1 MCRVPIYILV
11 VLASGQLCLGEECSG
26 FLQGSEN
33 HVEVKYKTT
42 FRGGEAVETVSV
54 GEVSWAPFDML
65 GSSSC
70 YDPASAVLM
79 YKPVGSEREGWKS
92 TLAKQEASGRYSK
105 WSIDDIK
112 PCLEYEFQL
121 QVSGPEE
128 EAIFQIP
135 YKLGPADAES
145 IKESDFVPDMP
156 TDVLAEEGANSVS
169 LSWKN
174 SDCAE
179 AYEINYIESGA
190 STGHVTLAL
199 QDGST
204 EINLSD
210 MKPCTSYDISLYAI
224 LGDKYSEEK
233 SYKIATK
240 PRLDAL
246 SDLEPT
252 IQTTMDALSLRWA
265 AWENVSCIK
274 EYDVKVCAVATSEC
288 RETERV
294 SKQAE
299 LPDVTYEASE
309 LTPCTEYTVEI
320 QPLFPDTEVE
330 PKVFAFKTSSPSA
343 DTQSI
348 SAITAEPVSSGRMRV
363 EWPALECASK
373 YRIYA
378 NRSSSEEGW
387 VLAEETGETSAVID
401 NITPCTIYN
410 FAVSAVLDEEESPKT
425 ISEEVTSDL
434 DEEHAFEA
442 PELQVINGDQGADLT
457 WRHAACIES
466 YVVKVC
472 GESEEECLEEAI
484 VSEEEKAV
492 INHHIRD
499 LKPCT
504 QYTLEIIP
512 VIPEKSFTARIN
524 EFTTT
529 NGIPLAPQDLEILL
543 SEEGSAVELSWENV
557 QCSTGFKVYRSLR
570 DGSEE
575 SFITSE
581 LTYRFEDLLPCEIYS
596 FALATLVD
604 EQESEPSEQT
614 RLAIPPR
621 SDAAP
626 ELKILNTEKDNMTVR
641 LEPTELNRKC
651 VVEEVELLYGA
662 SGSSLESLTASSS
675 EEDLVINLRGAP
687 SSSIIIKGRIL
698 YSAGDGESPPIW
710 SAQVSNG
717 NEVSTPL
724 TSSGS
729 DTLIPIIVGV
739 VIAVVCLAIV
749 VLLVIRNRRR
759 SRNNYDAEKAEHD
772 RLEETQKLNDNHP
785 DA

>member
-1 MCRVPIYILV
+1 
-11 VLASGQLCLGEECSG
+11 
-26 FLQGSEN
+26 
-33 HVEVKYKTT
+33 
-42 FRGGEAVETVSV
+42 
-54 GEVSWAPFDML
+54 
-65 GSSSC
+65 
-70 YDPASAVLM
+70 
-79 YKPVGSEREGWKS
+79 
-92 TLAKQEASGRYSK
+92 
-105 WSIDDIK
+105 
-112 PCLEYEFQL
+112 L

-363 EWPALECASK
+363 DTEFMPTAPPAKKAGSLP
-373 YRIYA
+373 R
-378 NRSSSEEGW
+378 NRRDLSRDRQHHT
-387 VLAEETGETSAVID
+387 LH
-401 NITPCTIYN
+401 NLQLC
-410 FAVSAVLDEEESPKT
+410 VSAVLDEEESPKT

-442 PELQVINGDQGADLT
+442 PELQVINGDQ
-457 WRHAACIES
+457 
-466 YVVKVC
+466 
-472 GESEEECLEEAI
+472 
-484 VSEEEKAV
+484 
-492 INHHIRD
+492 
-499 LKPCT
+499 
-504 QYTLEIIP
+504 
-512 VIPEKSFTARIN
+512 
-524 EFTTT
+524 
-529 NGIPLAPQDLEILL
+529 
-543 SEEGSAVELSWENV
+543 
-557 QCSTGFKVYRSLR
+557 
-570 DGSEE
+570 
-575 SFITSE
+575 
-581 LTYRFEDLLPCEIYS
+581 
-596 FALATLVD
+596 
-604 EQESEPSEQT
+604 
-614 RLAIPPR
+614 
-621 SDAAP
+621 
-626 ELKILNTEKDNMTVR
+626 
-641 LEPTELNRKC
+641 
-651 VVEEVELLYGA
+651 
-662 SGSSLESLTASSS
+662 
-675 EEDLVINLRGAP
+675 
-687 SSSIIIKGRIL
+687 
-698 YSAGDGESPPIW
+698 
-710 SAQVSNG
+710 
-717 NEVSTPL
+717 
-724 TSSGS
+724 
-729 DTLIPIIVGV
+729 
-739 VIAVVCLAIV
+739 
-749 VLLVIRNRRR
+749 
-759 SRNNYDAEKAEHD
+759 
-772 RLEETQKLNDNHP
+772 
-785 DA
+785 